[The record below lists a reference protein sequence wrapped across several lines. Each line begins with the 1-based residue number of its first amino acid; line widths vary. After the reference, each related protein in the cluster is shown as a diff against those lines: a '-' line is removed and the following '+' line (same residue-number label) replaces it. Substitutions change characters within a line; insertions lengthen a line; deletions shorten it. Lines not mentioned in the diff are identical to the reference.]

1 MWVISGPFDGKE
13 KNEIGF
19 KSRFSALNICD
30 SEWALTIA
38 EAKLLKTG
46 SKYALGRKE
55 RQLTVNH
62 AKVSHDHGAVAVAA
76 YSQNDVVSF
85 TSHAFHDRVLK

>member
-1 MWVISGPFDGKE
+1 MWIISGPFDGQE

-19 KSRFSALNICD
+19 KSRSRFCIPEPQLIRV
-30 SEWALTIA
+30 

-46 SKYALGRKE
+46 SSYSLGRKE

-62 AKVSHDHGAVAVAA
+62 GKVSHDHGTFTVGP
-76 YSQNDVVSF
+76 YSQEDIVSLMF
-85 TSHAFHDRVLK
+85 GLL